1 MKAGRKIF
9 AVLLLTAYWTS
20 CRNGSEVKKTTGAD
34 GEIIYRS
41 GAGRRTVV
49 SLPDGTEM
57 LMDSF
62 SVVRLPAGFNRLNRD
77 IFLEGSAWFTVHSS
91 GTKPVVVHTRALLTT
106 VLDSGT
112 AVFRIEGYPKSPGEE
127 ADLLKGRLSIT
138 KSYHSGTDNE
148 TAILGPGE
156 MVMINTDID
165 LMEKEKMDSTELM
178 KLRAAGYP

>member
-1 MKAGRKIF
+1 MKAGRKIS
-9 AVLLLTAYWTS
+9 AVLLLAFCVS
-20 CRNGSEVKKTTGAD
+20 CGNRSEVKKTTGAG

-41 GAGRRTVV
+41 GAGRRTAL
-49 SLPDGTEM
+49 SLPDGTDM

-62 SVVRLPAGFNRLNRD
+62 SVVRIPAGFNRLNRD
-77 IFLEGSAWFTVHSS
+77 IFLEGSVWFTVHSS

-112 AVFRIEGYPKSPGEE
+112 AIFRIDGYSENPGEE

-165 LMEKEKMDSTELM
+165 LMEKEKLDSAELK
-178 KLRAAGYP
+178 KLRAAGHP